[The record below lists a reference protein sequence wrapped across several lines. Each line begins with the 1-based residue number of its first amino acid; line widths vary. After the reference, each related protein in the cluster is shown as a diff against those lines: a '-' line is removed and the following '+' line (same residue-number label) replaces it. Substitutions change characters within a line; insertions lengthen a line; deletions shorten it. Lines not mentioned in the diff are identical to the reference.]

1 MNAQRDIA
9 AINYCLLEELTQ
21 SLGLPN
27 DSIKMRPSI
36 FSDKDRLFEYSPVDK
51 ALIRVLYDKR
61 MKMGV
66 SRQAGLKMAEQ
77 IFTDIVFKIEKL
89 ATSRRPR
96 K

>member
-1 MNAQRDIA
+1 MNAQWDIA
-9 AINYCLLEELTQ
+9 AINHCFLEELTQ

-66 SRQAGLKMAEQ
+66 SRQARLKMAEQ
-77 IFTDIVFKIEKL
+77 IFTDIVFKIEKP